1 MNEFNWMADK
11 MVEAMERGSV
21 EKASHWVGFED

>member
-1 MNEFNWMADK
+1 MADK
-11 MVEAMERGSV
+11 MVEAMERGAV